1 MMKDRNE
8 YGIGLIGLGIGQQHL
23 LGYQANGLRVAALC
37 DVDET
42 LLTETADKFGIQQ
55 RYTDVNGLVAD
66 PDVDIVDIAIQLWL
80 RSAVSKGCRYGFK
93 AYFMSEAIFNE
104 PLSSSGHG

>member
-66 PDVDIVDIAIQLWL
+66 PDVDIVDIAIQPWL
-80 RSAVSKGCRYGFK
+80 RWPLVKAAAMASKHILCQKPWLKSAKNT
-93 AYFMSEAIFNE
+93 E
-104 PLSSSGHG
+104 